1 MVIYMMTRKDFNLFA
16 EMFGLRLHLLNQEN
30 ENLYG
35 FNMALIG
42 FCDICRE
49 INPRF
54 DRERFIAR
62 MNHYANQWDQKE
74 EYE

>member
-1 MVIYMMTRKDFNLFA
+1 MMTRKDFNKFA
-16 EMFGLRLHLLNQEN
+16 EMFGLRLHLLNKEK

-35 FNMALIG
+35 FNTALVG

-54 DRERFIAR
+54 DRERFMAK
-62 MNHYANQWDQKE
+62 MKAVASKWDEMEQNSD
-74 EYE
+74 